1 MNRPKSILFLI
12 LLALPL
18 LLTACNVSNPLA
30 GPTPTPRTPVAAAP
44 TPAPQIVSTPPGDGS
59 PELTIPLSAGDL
71 VYNAEIVAR
80 SQVPVVAEVAGQILE
95 LKVDVGDRVTAGD
108 VLAQIDPTLAEAQRA
123 QAQAGLEAAQA
134 QLDLATA
141 DPDPADVA
149 ALEAAVDAAR
159 QGYNRARAGA
169 SEEDKR
175 LALTQLRQAEAGV
188 NLAQAAYDR
197 VSGNPFAAMLPEAIQ
212 LQQATFGLEA
222 AQAQY
227 DKVLKGASADV
238 IAGAYAQLKG
248 AESQLAKLMEGAKPA
263 QIAAAEAQVKTA
275 ETGLYLAQIQ
285 VDKTTIKAPIDGVVA
300 QLLSAEGAMAGPGTP
315 LLALLSHDVQLIV
328 LVEESRLQE
337 IHPGQLAEIKVDAYP
352 GLTFAG
358 EVAIISPA
366 LDPATRTI
374 PITVRPTGDAAEL
387 KPGMFATVELMEQ
400 SQ

>member
-1 MNRPKSILFLI
+1 MNKQKIFLPSTLLLLLL
-12 LLALPL
+12 LLA
-18 LLTACNVSNPLA
+18 ACTISNPLA
-30 GPTPTPRTPVAAAP
+30 DPTATPRPPVVAAP
-44 TPAPQIVSTPPGDGS
+44 TPAAQVVSTPAETS
-59 PELTIPLSAGDL
+59 VPLSSTGLA
-71 VYNAEIVAR
+71 YNAEIIAR

-95 LKVDVGDRVTAGD
+95 LNVDVGDSVMAGD
-108 VLAQIDPTLAEAQRA
+108 IIAQIDPTLAEAQRA
-123 QAQAGLEAAQA
+123 QAEAGLAAAQA

-141 DPDPADVA
+141 APDPADIA
-149 ALEAAVDAAR
+149 ALEAVVDAAR

-169 SEEDKR
+169 GEEDKR
-175 LALTQLRQAEAGV
+175 LVLTQVRQAEAGV
-188 NLAQAAYDR
+188 ALAQSAYDR

-248 AESQLAKLMEGAKPA
+248 AESQLAKLMAGAKPA
-263 QIAAAEAQVKTA
+263 QIAAAEAQVKAA
-275 ETGLYLAQIQ
+275 EMGLFMAQIQ
-285 VDKTTIKAPIDGVVA
+285 VDKATIKAPIAGVVA
-300 QLLSAEGAMAGPGTP
+300 QLLSAEGVMAGPGVP
-315 LLALLSHDVQLIV
+315 ILALLSHDVKLIV

-337 IHPGQLAEIKVDAYP
+337 LYIGQPATIQVDAYP
-352 GLTFAG
+352 NLSFAG

-387 KPGMFATVELMEQ
+387 KPGMFATVELMEKQ
-400 SQ
+400 